1 MVEEV
6 SEPETFLP
14 SFLFPRILEDL
25 LAPLATN
32 HHYLVKLKEY
42 GC

>member
-1 MVEEV
+1 MVEEG

-25 LAPLATN
+25 LALLATTHN
-32 HHYLVKLKEY
+32 YLVKLEY